1 MKKFILLIA
10 VLGFCFT
17 ASAKKQ
23 SQKKEI
29 YEWRIYTV
37 TGNIAELDNFFEK
50 TLIPAYKRQ
59 GVKTGA
65 FTPLKKEEK
74 EQRYLLFVYPDIATW
89 LKAKKAIWDDK
100 TFRSAAQPYFETTA
114 KKPLYSGF
122 ESFVCEAC
130 DKIPQMRT
138 PDKSRTLF
146 EFRLYQSP
154 NEEANQRKINMF
166 NVDEIAI
173 FDKVGVNSVCYGEI
187 LSGSRMPALIYLTWY
202 KDEKTRNEAWDKFR
216 ENPEWK
222 TMRAL
227 PEYANTTNNNISVL
241 LSPMPYSQY

>member
-17 ASAKKQ
+17 VSAKEQ
-23 SQKKEI
+23 SSKGNKQKKEI

-37 TGNIAELDNFFEK
+37 TGNSTELDNFFEK
-50 TLIPAYKRQ
+50 ILIPAYNRQ
-59 GVKTGA
+59 GVKAGA
-65 FTPLKKEEK
+65 FTPLKKEGNEL
-74 EQRYLLFVYPDIATW
+74 RYLLFVYPDIATW
-89 LKAKKAIWDDK
+89 LKVKKTIWNDK
-100 TFRSAAQPYFETTA
+100 TFRQAAQPYFETTA

-122 ESFVCEAC
+122 ESFVCEAF

-173 FDKVGVNSVCYGEI
+173 FDKVEI
-187 LSGSRMPALIYLTWY
+187 G
-202 KDEKTRNEAWDKFR
+202 
-216 ENPEWK
+216 
-222 TMRAL
+222 RA
-227 PEYANTTNNNISVL
+227 SCRKRV
-241 LSPMPYSQY
+241 